1 MKWINATKLEYKKRI
16 ANQQEQESK
25 VEEQKPG
32 NEKAKLM
39 TKYIL
44 NTEDQNKNKKNS
56 KFVQLEQIDELN

>member
-1 MKWINATKLEYKKRI
+1 MKLINATKLEYKKRI
-16 ANQQEQESK
+16 GNQQEQKSK

-44 NTEDQNKNKKNS
+44 NTEDQNKIRKIQNLYN
-56 KFVQLEQIDELN
+56 